1 MYKNIMVAFDG
12 STHSEVA
19 METACSLAASLG
31 AELHVFN
38 APQVIEDTIIV
49 GYSTVPIQPTKER
62 VEAACE
68 EITKQAK
75 AITSKHSGLEVD
87 FHFAAGNPGNMI
99 VDQAKENDIDLIVLG
114 RRGLGHFSGLL
125 VGSTT
130 TRVSQLADC
139 AVLTVK

>member
-1 MYKNIMVAFDG
+1 MYKRIMAAFDG
-12 STHSEVA
+12 STHSHLA
-19 METACSLAASLG
+19 LETACTLAVSLG
-31 AELHVFN
+31 AELHIFN

-62 VEAACE
+62 VELACK
-68 EITKQAK
+68 EISKQATK
-75 AITSKHSGLEVD
+75 ITDRFEELEVEY
-87 FHFAAGNPGNMI
+87 HFAAGDPGNMI
-99 VDQAKENDIDLIVLG
+99 VDQARENEIDLIVLG
-114 RRGLGHFSGLL
+114 RRGLGQFGGLL

>member
-1 MYKNIMVAFDG
+1 MYKKIMIAFDG
-12 STHSEVA
+12 SIHSESA
-19 METACSLAASLG
+19 MEAACSLTVSLG

-62 VEAACE
+62 VDAACE
-68 EITKQAK
+68 EIAKQAR
-75 AITSKHSGLEVD
+75 AIVNRFDGLEVE
-87 FHFAAGNPGNMI
+87 FHFAAGNPGNRI

-114 RRGLGHFSGLL
+114 RRGLGQFSGLL

>member
-1 MYKNIMVAFDG
+1 MYKKIMAAFDG
-12 STHSEVA
+12 STHAEA
-19 METACSLAASLG
+19 ALETASNLAVSLG
-31 AELHVFN
+31 SELHVFN

-49 GYSTVPIQPTKER
+49 GYSTMPIQPTKER
-62 VEAACE
+62 VDAACA

-75 AITSKHSGLEVD
+75 AITERHKGLEIEY
-87 FHFAAGNPGNMI
+87 HFAAGNPGNMI

-114 RRGLGHFSGLL
+114 RRGLGQFSGLL
-125 VGSTT
+125 IGSTT

>member
-1 MYKNIMVAFDG
+1 MFKKIMAAFDG
-12 STHSEVA
+12 SQHSEIAVD
-19 METACSLAASLG
+19 TACQLAKALN

-38 APQVIEDTIIV
+38 APHIIEDTVIV

-62 VEAACE
+62 IEAECD
-68 EITKQAK
+68 EIRKKVK
-75 AITSKHSGLEVD
+75 AITDKHEGLEPE

-99 VDQAKENDIDLIVLG
+99 VGEAKEAEIDLIVLG
-114 RRGLGHFSGLL
+114 RRGLGQFTGLL

-130 TRVSQLADC
+130 TRVSQLAEC